1 MNAQLWMQKIA
12 EVAPDIHQAL
22 DETVPLVRESP
33 FREEIV
39 QELDSLFK
47 HAEDFPM
54 FQSTQGAAG
63 AAGAATKVPFGQR
76 AQGFGEA
83 IGANVAQS
91 VVHSLANDAFD
102 AVKRGITKGW
112 YYRKMLKN
120 NPDLQK
126 KDARMVKQVFST
138 LHRYNPEYTADPWV
152 AGTWVR
158 DHTNLATLGSI
169 DIGTVNQIVGARKNI
184 VDVKKMPVSQRMW
197 QTPEEKQLE
206 QLHIQKAQM
215 EVSPHAQEM
224 ERLRRQEME
233 QKVDPETFQLRRRHL
248 QQQTDEQMFQANQR
262 LETQRGS
269 KKTLGLERQQALLER
284 DRSIQGLRGGAIKN
298 RADMLQA
305 MKSQDELAQHIGAG
319 GGTPYNEP
327 NSMFDLYNRLRS
339 VPSKLKR

>member
-39 QELDSLFK
+39 QELDGLFK
-47 HAEDFPM
+47 RADEFPLLEAM
-54 FQSTQGAAG
+54 
-63 AAGAATKVPFGQR
+63 KPVPFRQR
-76 AQGFGEA
+76 AQGFGED
-83 IGANVAQS
+83 IGANIAQS
-91 VVHSLANDAFD
+91 VATSLANDAFD

-184 VDVKKMPVSQRMW
+184 VDVKKMPMSQRMW

-215 EVSPHAQEM
+215 EVSPHAQKM
-224 ERLRRQEME
+224 ENLRLRELTQRTDEGTFEENRRRSTADTAVAEHRADPRMLGLDRKKLENETALQQQKLRMGPVQARMQMMDALRAAQEME
-233 QKVDPETFQLRRRHL
+233 ADYTAAPNAPRKMTQL
-248 QQQTDEQMFQANQR
+248 T
-262 LETQRGS
+262 G
-269 KKTLGLERQQALLER
+269 ALKA
-284 DRSIQGLRGGAIKN
+284 IPGYLR
-298 RADMLQA
+298 
-305 MKSQDELAQHIGAG
+305 
-319 GGTPYNEP
+319 
-327 NSMFDLYNRLRS
+327 
-339 VPSKLKR
+339 KR